1 MKKVFIL
8 IICSLLPVAF
18 VTSYA
23 QEVTFNANAPRV
35 VNTGEAFRLS
45 FTLNERPTDLKVPS
59 LADFEVLGGP
69 STSSSSNM
77 QYING
82 QMSRSFT
89 YSYTYVLRSRKPGK
103 FTIGAATAK
112 VNDETYTTDPL
123 EIEVVGSSGSNQ
135 SSAGQGQA
143 NRQQSTA
150 ASREELYTRLLV
162 NKRNVYL
169 GEQIIAT
176 IKIYSRANLAG
187 FENMEFPSYNGFYTQ
202 QIDVPSQ
209 ISLQRENVDGRIY
222 NTGVLRKNILFPQR
236 TGKITIAPFEIECA
250 IRQEVN
256 SGRSV
261 FDNFFGPSYQT
272 VTKAINSLPVTIN
285 VKPLPEKGKPESFNG
300 AIGDFNMT
308 AEADKTELKANEA
321 ITFKVRISGTGNI
334 GLTEPAEINFPPN
347 FEVYEPKTSSNIR
360 NTEAG
365 STGSKTFEYVVIPR
379 YSGTYQVSPVTFSY
393 FNPATERYH
402 TITSKG
408 FSINVARGEDDAEG
422 LLSPATR
429 EDVEQIGE
437 DIRYIKTSGIELKK
451 QSEFLAGSWILY
463 LGYLI
468 AALLFTILVIA
479 RRNYIRERQNIARLK
494 NKKASAYARKRL
506 KKAARHLKAN
516 EREPFFEEVLKALW
530 GYLSDKLTIP
540 VADLSK
546 ETADNALANKG
557 VNEETRKQV
566 ASLIDTCEFARYS
579 PQHDTGE
586 MDKTYS
592 EATQT
597 IVQLQQQIK

>member
-8 IICSLLPVAF
+8 IICSLFPLAIIS
-18 VTSYA
+18 SYA

-35 VNTGEAFRLS
+35 VNMGEAFRLS

-89 YSYTYVLRSRKPGK
+89 YSYTYVLRSRKSGK

-112 VNDETYTTDPL
+112 VNDKTYTTDPL
-123 EIEVVGSSGSNQ
+123 EIEVVGSAGSNQ
-135 SSAGQGQA
+135 PSAGQGQA
-143 NRQQSTA
+143 NPQRSTA
-150 ASREELYTRLLV
+150 ASREELYTRLHV
-162 NKRNVYL
+162 NKRDVYL

-272 VTKAINSLPVTIN
+272 VTKSITSLPVNIN

-300 AIGDFNMT
+300 AIGNFTMN

-334 GLTEPAEINFPPN
+334 ALAEPAEINFPPN

-379 YSGTYQVSPVTFSY
+379 FSGTYQVAPVTFSY
-393 FNPATERYH
+393 FNPATGRYQ

-408 FSINVARGEDDAEG
+408 FSIAVARGEEDVDG
-422 LLSPATR
+422 LPSPGIR

-451 QSEFLAGSWILY
+451 QSQFLAGSWMIYFGYIL
-463 LGYLI
+463 
-468 AALLFTILVIA
+468 AALIFSALVIA
-479 RRNYIRERQNIARLK
+479 RRSYIRERQNIARLK
-494 NKKASAYARKRL
+494 NRKASAYARKRL
-506 KKAARHLKAN
+506 KKAARHLKVN

-546 ETADNALANKG
+546 DTADNALEAKG
-557 VNEETRKQV
+557 VSSETRSKV
-566 ASLIDTCEFARYS
+566 KSLIDTCEFARYS
-579 PQHDTGE
+579 PQRESGE
-586 MDKTYS
+586 MENTYT
-592 EATQT
+592 EASQT
-597 IVQLQQQIK
+597 IVSLQQQIK